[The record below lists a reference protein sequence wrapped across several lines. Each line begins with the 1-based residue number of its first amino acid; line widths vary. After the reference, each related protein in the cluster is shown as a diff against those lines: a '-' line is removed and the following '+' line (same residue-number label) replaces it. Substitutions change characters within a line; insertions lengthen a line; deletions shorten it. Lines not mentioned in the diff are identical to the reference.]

1 LCCKVLEITELKKP
15 TGSWCGHCKPGVGCA
30 IHDHKPAECT
40 TFVCGYLSSPNLS
53 EAWKPSEAH
62 FVVARDP
69 RRSRIAINVDPGR
82 PDAWKREPFY
92 STFKRW
98 ARAALPNRDVV
109 VVSVAKR
116 TIVVFPDRDVD
127 LGIIGDDETL
137 LIRLR
142 ATPRGP
148 QWDATR
154 QRRAEAPAAAEEY
167 GPASPA

>member
-1 LCCKVLEITELKKP
+1 VLEIIELKKP
-15 TGSWCGHCKPGVGCA
+15 MGSWCAKCAPGVGCT

-40 TFVCGYLSSPNLS
+40 TFQCAYLTSPGLS

-62 FVVARDP
+62 FVVAQDEA
-69 RRSRIAINVDPGR
+69 RSRIAINVDPAR

-92 STFKRW
+92 STFKTW
-98 ARAALPNRDVV
+98 ARAARPDHDVV
-109 VVSVAKR
+109 VVSAGRR
-116 TIVVFPDRDVD
+116 TVVVFPDRDVD

-148 QWDATR
+148 QWDVTK
-154 QRRAEAPAAAEEY
+154 QRRPESSVEGDR
-167 GPASPA
+167 GPASPG